1 MLFWILPTIIFIGWA
16 KTDPNK
22 HVNTSTKE
30 KMILIARYKYA
41 KKKTCTNAG
50 PSI

>member
-1 MLFWILPTIIFIGWA
+1 MFIGWA

-41 KKKTCTNAG
+41 KKRPALMQALQFNVF
-50 PSI
+50 